1 MSPKERAKYLTFL
14 SLRALVAVFD
24 LIGILAIGFLAT
36 SIALFITFG
45 SDSSRQ
51 IEFAGVSLPAVTAQ
65 TLPIVAI
72 FILGLFLGKA
82 LSAIVLTRQLANF
95 LARIEARSARKV
107 AESAFGSGL
116 KEARKHSREEI
127 YFAVQSGSPAAFNS
141 LLNSVGTIVAEGL
154 LFALVI
160 FSFFLV
166 DPPAAIAAVL
176 YFGAIAF
183 VIQYFIGKQMQIAS
197 TVAATEVIQANSAI
211 GDLSEV
217 LREATILN
225 NRSAFLDKIY
235 GARIRAASSNAN
247 QFVLAGMPRYIVE
260 TALIVAVALF
270 VLVQSS
276 SGDLVAA
283 SGTVGVFLSGGLRLT
298 ASLLP
303 MQSALIAIKQSLP
316 LAERA
321 LEFLAT
327 EVHSLGT
334 GPQLATHEGVSARPI
349 GVMLSEVSFSYPGA
363 DGPALTNVSISIAP
377 GQQAALIGHSGSGKS
392 TIADLILGVIDP
404 SFGEVQLDLLTPGE
418 AMKKFQGR
426 LGYVPQKPG
435 MVSGS
440 IRENIALGVAKD
452 MVDEARLS
460 KAIQD
465 AHLTAVIGS
474 LPDGVDTDLGK
485 RLDGLS
491 GGQLQRIGLARALY
505 TQPGLLVMDEA
516 TSALDAESESEINKA
531 LDDMR
536 GRVTVLLIAHRLN
549 TIQRSDVVFLVD
561 GGAIKARGT
570 FPELMRNNSEVQK
583 LAKLMTL
590 DSAEG

>member
-1 MSPKERAKYLTFL
+1 
-14 SLRALVAVFD
+14 
-24 LIGILAIGFLAT
+24 
-36 SIALFITFG
+36 
-45 SDSSRQ
+45 
-51 IEFAGVSLPAVTAQ
+51 
-65 TLPIVAI
+65 
-72 FILGLFLGKA
+72 
-82 LSAIVLTRQLANF
+82 
-95 LARIEARSARKV
+95 
-107 AESAFGSGL
+107 
-116 KEARKHSREEI
+116 
-127 YFAVQSGSPAAFNS
+127 
-141 LLNSVGTIVAEGL
+141 
-154 LFALVI
+154 
-160 FSFFLV
+160 
-166 DPPAAIAAVL
+166 
-176 YFGAIAF
+176 
-183 VIQYFIGKQMQIAS
+183 MQIAS
-197 TVAATEVIQANSAI
+197 TIAAREVIQANSAI

-225 NRSAFLDKIY
+225 NRSAFLDKIHD
-235 GARIRAASSNAN
+235 ARIRAASSNAN

-316 LAERA
+316 LADRA
-321 LEFLAT
+321 LEFLEP
-327 EVHSLGT
+327 EVHGLGSE
-334 GPQLATHEGVSARPI
+334 PQLASQARVPAQPIAVKLSGVSY
-349 GVMLSEVSFSYPGA
+349 SYPGA
-363 DGPALTNVSISIAP
+363 DGPALTDVSISIAP

-392 TIADLILGVIDP
+392 TIADLILGLIEP
-404 SFGEVQLDLLTPGE
+404 SSGEAHLDLHTLGE
-418 AMKKFQGR
+418 AMKTFQGR

-452 MVDEARLS
+452 MVDEASLS

-465 AHLTAVIGS
+465 AHLTEVIES
-474 LPDGVDTDLGK
+474 LPNGVDTDLGK
-485 RLDGLS
+485 RQDGLS

-516 TSALDAESESEINKA
+516 TSALDAESENEINKA

-536 GRVTVLLIAHRLN
+536 GRVTVILIAHRLN

-561 GGAIKARGT
+561 SGEIKAKGT
-570 FPELMRNNSEVQK
+570 FPELMRNNAAVQK
-583 LAKLMTL
+583 LAKLMTIETT
-590 DSAEG
+590 DNQV